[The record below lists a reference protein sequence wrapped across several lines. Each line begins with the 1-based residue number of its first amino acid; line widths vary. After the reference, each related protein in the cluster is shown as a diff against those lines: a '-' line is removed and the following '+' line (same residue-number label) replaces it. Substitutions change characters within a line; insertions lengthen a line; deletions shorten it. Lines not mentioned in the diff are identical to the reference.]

1 MHDSLTVGLAQ
12 ITPVWLDRARTL
24 EKVIT
29 SIREAAQRGCKLVA
43 FGEGLVPGYPF
54 WLERTDAARFESAVQ
69 QDIFAHYLDQ
79 GVSIEAAAGLG
90 DAGHLSAVC
99 QAAADHQIAVYLGC
113 IERAADRGGHT
124 LYCSLVYIAQDGV
137 IGSVHRKLM
146 PTYEERLVWGIG
158 DGHGLRCHRL
168 GAFTVGGLNCWENWM
183 PLPRAALSMMG
194 EDLHIAAWPGSR
206 RNTDEITRFIARE
219 GRSYVLSVSSLMH
232 ADAIPANIPHRELM
246 IAGGNPTWA
255 DGGSCIAGPDGEWV
269 VAPVVATETLIVAEL
284 DHRRVRAARHN
295 FDPAG
300 HYARPDVLSLT
311 LDPRRQRGLTIA
323 EINPPTTSR

>member
-24 EKVIT
+24 EKVIA
-29 SIREAAQRGCKLVA
+29 SIHEAGSRGCGLVA

-69 QDIFAHYLDQ
+69 KEIFAHYLDQ
-79 GVSIEAAAGLG
+79 GVSI
-90 DAGHLSAVC
+90 DAGHMREVC

-113 IERAADRGGHT
+113 IERAEDRGGHT
-124 LYCSLVYIAQDGV
+124 LYCSLVYVAPDGV

-158 DGHGLRCHRL
+158 DGHGLRCHAL

-183 PLPRAALSMMG
+183 PLPRAALSAMG
-194 EDLHIAAWPGSR
+194 EDLHIAVWPGSR
-206 RNTDEITRFIARE
+206 RNTQDITRFIALE

-232 ADAIPANIPHRELM
+232 ADAIPANTPHRALM
-246 IAGGNPTWA
+246 LADGNPIWA
-255 DGGSCIAGPDGEWV
+255 DGGSCIAGPDGQWI
-269 VAPVVATETLIVAEL
+269 VAPVVETQTLIVAEL
-284 DHRRVRAARHN
+284 DPAKVRAARHN

-311 LDPRRQRGLTIA
+311 LDQRRQRGIIIA
-323 EINPPTTSR
+323 DIVPDE